1 MGINDNQIFVSAHRA
16 GKGIRMVLINILLNL
31 FLAAVKIVAG
41 FLGSSYALIT
51 DGIESL
57 MDIFSS
63 TVVWGGLKIGARPP
77 DKNHPFGHGRAEPLA
92 AMIVSIVLIAVA
104 IGIAIQSVRE
114 VLIPH
119 HTPALFTLFVLVGV
133 ILVKEL
139 MYRFLLKTGE
149 DIDSNALKADAW
161 HSRSDALTSLA
172 AFIGISVSLIGGK
185 GYESA
190 DDWAALFAS
199 GVIFFNG
206 SRILRSAV
214 AEVMDTA
221 VSFDFEN
228 KVKDISRNVP
238 GVIDI
243 EKCRIRKSGFDFFIE
258 IHVIVDGK
266 ISVADGHR
274 IGHEE
279 KQTLFD
285 ANLSIIDVITH
296 VEPAG

>member
-1 MGINDNQIFVSAHRA
+1 
-16 GKGIRMVLINILLNL
+16 MVLINILLNL

>member
-1 MGINDNQIFVSAHRA
+1 MAINQNQIVVNAHRA
-16 GKGIRMVLINILLNL
+16 GKGIRMVLVNIFLSL
-31 FLAAVKIVAG
+31 FLAAAKIVAG
-41 FLGSSYALIT
+41 FLGNSYALIT

-63 TVVWGGLKIGARPP
+63 TVVWGGLRIGARPP
-77 DKNHPFGHGRAEPLA
+77 DKNYPFGHGRAESLA
-92 AMIVSIVLIAVA
+92 AMTVSVTLIGVA
-104 IGIAIQSVRE
+104 IGIAVQSVRE
-114 VLIPH
+114 IFTPH
-119 HTPALFTLFVLVGV
+119 HAPALFTLFVLVGV
-133 ILVKEL
+133 IFVKEV

-199 GVIFFNG
+199 GVIFYNG
-206 SRILRSAV
+206 SRLLRSAV
-214 AEVMDTA
+214 AEVMDAA
-221 VSFDFEN
+221 VSFDFED
-228 KVKDISRNVP
+228 KVKSLSRNVP

-243 EKCRIRKSGFDFFIE
+243 EKCRIRKSGFDYFIE
-258 IHVIVDGK
+258 IHVIVNGT

-274 IGHEE
+274 IGHEV
-279 KQTLFD
+279 KKVLFD
-285 ANLSIIDVITH
+285 AELGVIDVVPHI
-296 VEPAG
+296 EPAG